1 METQIPWNFQIQIG
15 KGEIVEGEVIVG
27 NVVKVE
33 VGAEEGVQVNLG
45 NGIRVEVEAEANGGA
60 GVEVEDVIGIR
71 MTSLKT
77 ERRKKIR
84 KLKRRR

>member
-33 VGAEEGVQVNLG
+33 VGAEEGVQVKLG